1 LTGPLTIATVLK
13 SGGDYGAAHV
23 RVLHNA
29 LMQWC
34 PGYDVGGMV
43 CLTDTPRAV
52 RDYAE
57 PVQLKMNLP
66 GWWSKM
72 ELFQR
77 GIFPGPV
84 IYFDLDTLI
93 VGPLGSLV
101 DLALRT
107 PEIGP
112 LMLRGNHPYNKQFSF
127 PSSGLMMWDQDQMAH
142 VLDEFKKAD
151 PHQAIRKQ
159 KKVKKG
165 GGQQG
170 DQGFIRQVI
179 NPPKIQDYLSK
190 GYIRFKREYR
200 KQGPRVLKGCSV
212 FCWTGRPRIDT
223 PEHPFINS
231 YWRRF
236 NV

>member
-34 PGYDVGGMV
+34 PGYDVGSMV

-52 RDYAE
+52 RDYAK
-57 PVQLKMNLP
+57 PVSLKMNLS

-77 GIFPGPV
+77 KLFPGPV
-84 IYFDLDTLI
+84 IYLDLDTLI
-93 VGPLGSLV
+93 VGPLGGLV
-101 DLALRT
+101 DLALKT

-112 LMLRGNHPYNKQFSF
+112 LMLQGKHPYNEQLNY
-127 PSSGLMMWDQDQMAH
+127 PASGLMMWNQNQMSH
-142 VLDEFKKAD
+142 VLDQFKKVG
-151 PHQAIRKQ
+151 PRRVIRRQ
-159 KKVKKG
+159 KKATHG
-165 GGQQG
+165 AGQQG

-179 NPPKIQDYLSK
+179 NPPKIQDYLPER
-190 GYIRFKREYR
+190 YIRFKREYR
-200 KQGPRVLKGCSV
+200 KSTDVWPGCNVL
-212 FCWTGRPRIDT
+212 CWSGQPRINA
-223 PEHPFINS
+223 PGHPFINS

-236 NV
+236 DV